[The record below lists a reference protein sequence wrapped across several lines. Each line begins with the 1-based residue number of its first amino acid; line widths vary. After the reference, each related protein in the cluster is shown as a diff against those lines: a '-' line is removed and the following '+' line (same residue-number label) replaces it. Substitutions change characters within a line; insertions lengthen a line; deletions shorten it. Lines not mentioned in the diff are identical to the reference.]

1 MVRTFR
7 RQPRAGRMAAVPP
20 LAVLPLI
27 LLLLSGCD
35 FWHQTYP
42 DERREANF
50 VAAYNYSLQ
59 GAYDD
64 AVAAYH
70 RALDA
75 NPNNAAAHWDLG
87 FIYQEKLKDY
97 AVSIYHFRRCQEIKK
112 RRHDKDADDPTIEN
126 AIRQNQIQLAIQ
138 FASSLGH
145 QQSQS
150 QLDDLKRRNTELEAT
165 IQELKLRLG
174 AAQLAANSPAAGT
187 NPAVGSPSPVVPKGT
202 SPTSRAGTDPQ
213 GANAGKSSGVSS
225 NPTSIRNT
233 SASPT
238 HRVHVIRSGE
248 TLAVIAK
255 KYGVTVAQIQSA
267 NRSLD
272 PRRLRPG
279 QSVIIPDSR

>member
-150 QLDDLKRRNTELEAT
+150 QLDDLKRRNTDSKRRSKNSSCGLVPPNSQP
-165 IQELKLRLG
+165 ILRLPV
-174 AAQLAANSPAAGT
+174 QIPPSVLRRPLSPK
-187 NPAVGSPSPVVPKGT
+187 VPLPHRGQ
-202 SPTSRAGTDPQ
+202 AL
-213 GANAGKSSGVSS
+213 
-225 NPTSIRNT
+225 I
-233 SASPT
+233 
-238 HRVHVIRSGE
+238 HRVPMPGKVLE
-248 TLAVIAK
+248 FP
-255 KYGVTVAQIQSA
+255 QIPLPSA
-267 NRSLD
+267 T
-272 PRRLRPG
+272 PRLRPPIG
-279 QSVIIPDSR
+279 SM